1 MIRRRILPEEEEL
14 WDAAMVAAFV
24 VTWYGM
30 LIPTLW
36 KHTISGIN
44 AAIFIVGGILP
55 LYTAFAKGR
64 AVLSCRKKRREALG
78 KGRCCRGIIR
88 QVVAEKVPYRGRNQ
102 HIYYRTRYH
111 LVIEKLEEG
120 FDYGME
126 IKTGAYRVPVHR
138 YLKSREVKLYSDA
151 SGWKWYVEG
160 LQCGMFRQPPI
171 VSEMGDCE
179 GGSYTGDILF
189 RIIFITISILM
200 LLQSIL

>member
-1 MIRRRILPEEEEL
+1 MIQRRILPEEEEL
-14 WDAAMVAAFV
+14 WDAAMLAAFAV
-24 VTWYGM
+24 SWYGM

-36 KHTISGIN
+36 NQATNGVN
-44 AAIFIVGGILP
+44 AAIFIIGGILP

-64 AVLSCRKKRREALG
+64 AALSCRKKRRDAVG

-88 QVVAEKVPYRGRNQ
+88 QVVAEKVPYRGR
-102 HIYYRTRYH
+102 HGHVYYRIRYH

-120 FDYGME
+120 FDSGME

-138 YLKSREVKLYSDA
+138 CLKSREVKLYSDA

-160 LQCGMFRQPPI
+160 LQCGIFRQPPI

-179 GGSYTGDILF
+179 GGNYTGDVLF
-189 RIIFITISILM
+189 RIVYIAILLLM
-200 LLQSIL
+200 LLQNIL